1 MAQQITAADT
11 ATSVGSSGSGRL
23 GSFWTAMRRSPSGFI
38 GLILVTVIVVG
49 AMIGPFFT
57 SDLVADPSA
66 IFKPFGSAGHVLGTD
81 NEGKDILIQMVQ
93 GGRDIIIIGFF
104 AAGMSTVIALILG
117 SLSAYIGGAFDSVI
131 VTFTDIF
138 LTIPGIVLLAVIGAM
153 VNLDSPLLLGGLVG
167 ILGWP
172 VLTRTVRS
180 QVLSL
185 KEREFVEASRLL
197 DMGTARVVFSEIL
210 PNMASFI
217 LMNFMIGVRG
227 AVYGVTGLY
236 LLGLAPITNSNWAIM
251 LNRANTTGAWFNS
264 DALPLVLCPV
274 IAITAL
280 LLGLVLLTRSLEEI
294 LNPRLRDR

>member
-11 ATSVGSSGSGRL
+11 ATAVGSSASGRL

-38 GLILVTVIVVG
+38 GLILVVVIVVG
-49 AMIGPFFT
+49 AMIGPIFT
-57 SDLVADPSA
+57 SDLVADPNA
-66 IFKPFGSAGHVLGTD
+66 IFEPFGAAGHLLGTD

-104 AAGMSTVIALILG
+104 AAGLSTVIALVLG